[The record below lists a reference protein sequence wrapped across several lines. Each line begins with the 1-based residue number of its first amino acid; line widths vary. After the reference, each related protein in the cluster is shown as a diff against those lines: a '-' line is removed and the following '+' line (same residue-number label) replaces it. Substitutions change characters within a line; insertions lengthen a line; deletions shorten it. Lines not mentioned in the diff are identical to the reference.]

1 MSGLLDP
8 RTGQQLP
15 ADAIQRVLY
24 ICKAVHVYAIP
35 PLTSMKGYEAASWTT
50 PDPHND
56 GKTKEIFTARLRI
69 LESAIPTPPTPVF
82 RGQMRPLSLPE
93 ESEEPGEEVRT
104 DIVLE
109 DPETGALFAA
119 APYVESSVVE
129 HAVDSSRFFA
139 IRVVG
144 EGKKAVLGVGF
155 EDRSDAFDFGVALQ
169 EARKILGF
177 GAAVTTLPAGNVDN
191 PTAIRNVSPAPR
203 TGGRGPGRGPGGI
216 RPSPSPRGS
225 RTEVPQ
231 SSMSSMNIS
240 SSSRDYSLKP
250 GETISVKLGSRSRGE
265 MASPGETASG
275 EMSDKTALFSILP
288 PPPSP
293 RNNDSNPFAP
303 SSRRRKQPQDRED
316 QGEDEFGEFQ

>member
-8 RTGQQLP
+8 RTGQPLP

-35 PLTSMKGYEAASWTT
+35 PLTSMKGYEAGSWTT
-50 PDPHND
+50 PDAE
-56 GKTKEIFTARLRI
+56 GKTKEIFTARLRV
-69 LESAIPTPPTPVF
+69 LESAIPTPPTPP
-82 RGQMRPLSLPE
+82 RHPMRPLSLPE

-119 APYVESSVVE
+119 APYTEPGVVE
-129 HAVDSSRFFA
+129 HAVDSSRFFT

-177 GAAVTTLPAGNVDN
+177 GGAGVNIDKGSN
-191 PTAIRNVSPAPR
+191 NNNLITARNVSPAPR
-203 TGGRGPGRGPGGI
+203 AGGRGSGGGL
-216 RPSPSPRGS
+216 RPSPSPR
-225 RTEVPQ
+225 TEVPRRQ
-231 SSMSSMNIS
+231 QA
-240 SSSRDYSLKP
+240 RDYSLKP
-250 GETISVKLGSRSRGE
+250 GETISVKLGTRRGAE
-265 MASPGETASG
+265 IGSSEAEDVSTS
-275 EMSDKTALFSILP
+275 SDKAALFSILP
-288 PPPSP
+288 PPPAASS
-293 RNNDSNPFAP
+293 RDSDPFLP
-303 SSRRRKQPQDRED
+303 SSNSRRRRQPA
-316 QGEDEFGEFQ
+316 EDEEFGGFQ